1 MTGGPDTWERQLRLS
16 AFATYAGF
24 TDHRLRF
31 GLGHDDLDLYKTH
44 ETRNFTYAAN
54 GTPVPIGSVV
64 DFSDTD
70 PFLRPQ
76 RRKVDYLYVQDEWG
90 FAKDWALT
98 AGLRHDRYSDFG
110 GTTNPRLALVWD
122 AALDLTAKLLY
133 GRAFRAPS
141 FSESYGITNPVALGN
156 PNLSP
161 ETNSTVEA
169 AFSWQARRDTQ
180 VNLSFFRYAMKDIIR
195 TVPNAIAG
203 TGATYAN
210 TGGQRGSGAE
220 LELVWD
226 AAHSLRFTGHYAY
239 QRSIDETSG
248 QDAGYAP
255 HHHIYARADW
265 RFAGNWLASS
275 QINWVADRQR
285 AAGDTRPAIP
295 DYKTVDLTLRTNR
308 SKNRWGFAASA
319 RNLFNADV
327 REPSLAPGLAIP
339 YDLPMA
345 PRSLYLQ
352 AIYKL

>member
-1 MTGGPDTWERQLRLS
+1 
-16 AFATYAGF
+16 
-24 TDHRLRF
+24 
-31 GLGHDDLDLYKTH
+31 
-44 ETRNFTYAAN
+44 
-54 GTPVPIGSVV
+54 VV

-327 REPSLAPGLAIP
+327 REPSLAPGLTIP